1 MRSRACSGGGE
12 PLERWPGLARDHEA
26 GILGCCASHGEQSI
40 EKSLGKC
47 VAGCG
52 GTGQRRCCGES
63 SGGREP
69 RARTGHGEVC
79 SWPVVRSQTA
89 VHGAADLCRGESS
102 GCGEQRGQDWAHR
115 SVRVA
120 GGAIADCDGT
130 REMKGCCARESS
142 DGRSRRHEDCSGM
155 RPVSARLPRGRAR
168 RQGAGHCKVCRR
180 CAVAV
185 CGSTRQQQ
193 KTLCQREQRR
203 RRAGREN
210 WLEGQC
216 LLGCRE
222 AEREGREPG
231 TAKCAGGVLSRCAA
245 ARGSSRDAVHERSA
259 VAESRP

>member
-1 MRSRACSGGGE
+1 M
-12 PLERWPGLARDHEA
+12 
-26 GILGCCASHGEQSI
+26 
-40 EKSLGKC
+40 
-47 VAGCG
+47 
-52 GTGQRRCCGES
+52 
-63 SGGREP
+63 
-69 RARTGHGEVC
+69 C

-193 KTLCQREQRR
+193 RRCAREISGGGEPAVRTGWRASVSVSAAERQSERRGGRALQSVPAACCRGVWQHEAAAETLCRRDQRR
-203 RRAGREN
+203 QRAGRED

-216 LLGCRE
+216 LCLGCRE
-222 AEREGREPG
+222 AEREERGPG
-231 TAKCAGGVLSRCAA
+231 TAKCAGDVLSRCVA
-245 ARGSSRDAVHERSA
+245 ARGSRDAVFEGAAAAGSQ
-259 VAESRP
+259 P